1 MTLAPGTSIG
11 PYAIVALLGSGGM
24 GAVYR
29 ARDERLQ
36 RDVAIKVLAPGL
48 LVDDE
53 ARARFRREALALAR
67 FSHPGIAAVYDVGTH
82 NGDDYLVMELVTGE
96 TLAERLK
103 FSPLSVPE
111 ALSLAME
118 VASALEEAHEHGVV
132 HRDLKPANVILTP
145 KGRAKVLDF
154 GVAKLRASASADDAA
169 RTLTAFGTTVGTPLY
184 MSPEQTMGEP
194 VDARSDLWSLGALL
208 YEALAGSPPFQG
220 STQWAL
226 IRAITQDVPRPLRD
240 LRPDIPESVTHLV
253 ARALERDVTKR
264 YQSASAMSR
273 DASVAL
279 AALSGTSTA
288 STAKKESVV
297 RLTRTQ
303 AAMIVGVILAVAAGG
318 LAYYRQSERRH
329 WASEEALPEIAR
341 LRAAR
346 NALGAYEVLTEAQRY
361 LPGDTTIA
369 KAAQDLTRAV
379 SISSSPPGAT
389 VEIQDY
395 VYPDSAWRR
404 LGVTPIPTVT
414 IPKGYFRWK
423 VSKDGMEPYVA
434 APPNDDKMAFALD
447 SIQKAPP
454 GMAWVPRSS
463 FSDFIDFIGWVGPY
477 KLPSFFIDR
486 FEVTNRQYQQFVD
499 SGGYRRREFW
509 REKFAQDG
517 REMSW
522 DQAMAKF
529 RDRSGRAGPSTW
541 EGGRYADGQ
550 ADYPVAGIS
559 WYEASAYAVFA
570 GKRLPTLAQWFH
582 VAIPDVASYTVQV
595 SNISRT
601 SVARVGAFPGV
612 GPFGT
617 YDLAGN
623 VREWIENGITDQRH
637 ILLGGAWTSQSYL
650 YSEAEALSPFD
661 RSPTNGFRC
670 LRNLQD
676 PSPALSAPVRT
687 IERDFA
693 KVRPASDA
701 VFRAYRAMYAFN
713 ETPLNVKVEGTVAD
727 TRDWRE
733 EKVTFD
739 AAYGN
744 ARMAAYLFL
753 PKNVRPP
760 YQTVVFFPSA
770 RVLDLID
777 SKDLGD
783 NSFFDYV
790 VQSGRAVIYPVYQD
804 TYERRLR
811 GAMPGV
817 DQATDVLVQRFK
829 DVARSLD
836 YLATRQDIDTTKLAY
851 LGVSMGAAEGVIYTA
866 MLQDRLKAIVFL
878 DGGFFLGDAPPGR
891 DPVDFAP
898 RIKRPVLMVNGR
910 YDFSFSLDKAQLPL
924 FRMLGTAAADK
935 RHAILQAP
943 HDVRAQRGEMV
954 AEVLAWLDKY
964 LGRID

>member
-1 MTLAPGTSIG
+1 
-11 PYAIVALLGSGGM
+11 
-24 GAVYR
+24 
-29 ARDERLQ
+29 
-36 RDVAIKVLAPGL
+36 
-48 LVDDE
+48 
-53 ARARFRREALALAR
+53 
-67 FSHPGIAAVYDVGTH
+67 
-82 NGDDYLVMELVTGE
+82 
-96 TLAERLK
+96 
-103 FSPLSVPE
+103 
-111 ALSLAME
+111 
-118 VASALEEAHEHGVV
+118 
-132 HRDLKPANVILTP
+132 
-145 KGRAKVLDF
+145 
-154 GVAKLRASASADDAA
+154 
-169 RTLTAFGTTVGTPLY
+169 LTAFGTTVGTPLY
-184 MSPEQTMGEP
+184 MSPEQTMGEA

-208 YEALAGSPPFQG
+208 YEALSGSPPFQG
-220 STQWAL
+220 PTQWAL
-226 IRAITQDVPRPLRD
+226 IRAITQELPRPLRD
-240 LRPDIPESVTHLV
+240 RRPDLPDSATQLV
-253 ARALERDVTKR
+253 AGALERDVSKR

-273 DASVAL
+273 DASDAL
-279 AALSGTSTA
+279 AALSGTSVAGTA
-288 STAKKESVV
+288 ARAPVV
-297 RLTRTQ
+297 RLTASQ
-303 AAMIVGVILAVAAGG
+303 SAIIAGLILAVAAGG
-318 LAYYRQSERRH
+318 VLYYRQSERRH
-329 WASEEALPEIAR
+329 WAREEALPEVAR

-346 NALGAYEVLTEAQRY
+346 NSLGAYDVLTKAQQY
-361 LPGDTTIA
+361 LPGDTAIA
-369 KAAQDLTRAV
+369 KAATELTREV
-379 SISSSPPGAT
+379 SITSSPPGAT

-404 LGVTPIPTVT
+404 LGVTPIPKVT

-423 VSKDGMEPYVA
+423 IAKEGMEPFVA
-434 APPNDDKMAFALD
+434 APPSNDKMDFALD
-447 SIQKAPP
+447 SIQKAPT
-454 GMAWVPRSS
+454 GMVWVPRSS
-463 FSDFIDFIGWVGPY
+463 FGDFIDFIGWVGPY
-477 KLPSFFIDR
+477 DLPAFFIDR
-486 FEVTNRQYQQFVD
+486 FEVTNRQFQQFVD

-509 REKFAQDG
+509 REKFVQDG
-517 REMSW
+517 RVLSW
-522 DQAMAKF
+522 EQAMEMF
-529 RDRSGRAGPSTW
+529 RDRSGRTGPSTW
-541 EGGRYADGQ
+541 QGGRYADGQ

-559 WYEASAYAVFA
+559 WYEASAYAVYA

-595 SNISRT
+595 SNISRA
-601 SVARVGAFPGV
+601 SVARGGAFPGV

-670 LRNLQD
+670 LRDLQE

-713 ETPLNVKVEGTVAD
+713 ESPLNAKVEGTVAD

-770 RVLDLID
+770 RVLDLTD

-790 VQSGRAVIYPVYQD
+790 VQSGRAVMYPVYQD

-811 GAMPGV
+811 GAMPGEN
-817 DQATDVLVQRFK
+817 QEHEVLVQRFK

-866 MLQDRLKAIVFL
+866 MLQDKLKAIVFL
-878 DGGFFLGDAPPGR
+878 DGGFFLGEPPPGS
-891 DPVDFAP
+891 DQADFAP

-924 FRMLGTAAADK
+924 FRMLGTAPADK
-935 RHAILQAP
+935 RHAILQSP